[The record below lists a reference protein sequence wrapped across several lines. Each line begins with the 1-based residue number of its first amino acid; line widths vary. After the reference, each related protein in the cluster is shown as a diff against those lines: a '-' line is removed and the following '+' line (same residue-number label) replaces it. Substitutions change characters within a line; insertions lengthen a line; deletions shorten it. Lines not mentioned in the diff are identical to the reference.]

1 MQSRGKVCKRPAG
14 AFMNTPFTA
23 WRRPHA
29 QGREQEKAEGRPL
42 FPSRRRRDWGCG
54 GKAPAKQLNIT
65 KISVSRMRGIAPMA
79 ATPSAVAARRRRRPQ
94 LAASRRAFKSS
105 EHHKIFGH
113 ADVRQR
119 RQRPQRGAG
128 GGAGAARGQS
138 PGFQIR

>member
-54 GKAPAKQLNIT
+54 G
-65 KISVSRMRGIAPMA
+65 
-79 ATPSAVAARRRRRPQ
+79 
-94 LAASRRAFKSS
+94 
-105 EHHKIFGH
+105 
-113 ADVRQR
+113 
-119 RQRPQRGAG
+119 
-128 GGAGAARGQS
+128 QS
-138 PGFQIR
+138 PRIANSDIIGISLLFYILILKYYNIIGADMKRIFIPIFLVLTISISGCAHRAKSPCACNWEQIQESEVIA